1 MHAEEPIDVFTDG
14 LKILDIAAGW
24 HHNIL
29 LAADG
34 NVYGFGARLN
44 GQMDGKSMDG
54 REEQC
59 SIMQIPVPESD
70 SPIIGIK
77 AQNLRSQI
85 VRENGELWFWGG
97 YFYQGHEKLYISD
110 FNLL

>member
-1 MHAEEPIDVFTDG
+1 MHAEEPIEVFTDG

-54 REEQC
+54 REE
-59 SIMQIPVPESD
+59 
-70 SPIIGIK
+70 
-77 AQNLRSQI
+77 
-85 VRENGELWFWGG
+85 
-97 YFYQGHEKLYISD
+97 
-110 FNLL
+110 